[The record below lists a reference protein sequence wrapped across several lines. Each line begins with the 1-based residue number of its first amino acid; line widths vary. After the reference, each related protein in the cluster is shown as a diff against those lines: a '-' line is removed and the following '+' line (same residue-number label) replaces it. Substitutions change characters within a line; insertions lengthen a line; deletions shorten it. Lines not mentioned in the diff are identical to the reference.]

1 MSWSREYNVIIIS
14 KCVYILAMQP
24 NMEIVVPISVY
35 ETEMH
40 ISTLE
45 DKVFGEIQH
54 AYA

>member
-1 MSWSREYNVIIIS
+1 
-14 KCVYILAMQP
+14 
-24 NMEIVVPISVY
+24 MEIVVPISVH

-54 AYA
+54 AYAWNAGLVQAQLD